1 MTGRRRAAG
10 RSARHW
16 ARDAW
21 VTAADV
27 MMAAA
32 LTAAALMT
40 RIRWLT
46 ALAGLWA
53 VLALRQ
59 GYLAVRTRRDDRP
72 PAAADRE

>member
-1 MTGRRRAAG
+1 
-10 RSARHW
+10 
-16 ARDAW
+16 
-21 VTAADV
+21 

-40 RIRWLT
+40 RIRWLA